1 MVLESIISPRK
12 AEKKWW
18 ELFFIGFL
26 YASIA
31 IFLSIWIFEQYAS
44 LVMVFLTVT
53 ASVPL
58 MYNTMR
64 YEEHEDVIC
73 STESK
78 RMINHFKV
86 LRFLIMLFLGFVLAY
101 TIFYVFLPNDIVQT
115 VFNSQTQT
123 INSIN
128 SRVAGNFFN
137 DMQIFEKIFL
147 NNIKVLLFC
156 IFFAFFYGAGA
167 IFILTWNASVISA
180 AIGNIIRTN
189 LAIYA
194 KDFGLLSIWT
204 YFSIFSVGIL
214 RYLIHGI
221 PEILGYFVGGLAGGI
236 ISVAMINH
244 DLDTIK
250 FKKVL
255 IDSIYLIVLAVF
267 ILLIAA
273 LMEVFLT
280 PLLF

>member
-1 MVLESIISPRK
+1 ME
-12 AEKKWW
+12 
-18 ELFFIGFL
+18 
-26 YASIA
+26 
-31 IFLSIWIFEQYAS
+31 
-44 LVMVFLTVT
+44 
-53 ASVPL
+53 
-58 MYNTMR
+58 
-64 YEEHEDVIC
+64 
-73 STESK
+73 
-78 RMINHFKV
+78 
-86 LRFLIMLFLGFVLAY
+86 
-101 TIFYVFLPNDIVQT
+101 
-115 VFNSQTQT
+115 T
-123 INSIN
+123 INAIN
-128 SRVAGNFFN
+128 SKVTGDFAGNL
-137 DMQIFEKIFL
+137 DIFEKIFV

-180 AIGNIIRTN
+180 AIGNIIRSN

-194 KDFGLLSIWT
+194 KEFGFTKLWT

-221 PEILGYFVGGLAGGI
+221 PEILAYFVGGLAGSI

-244 DLDTIK
+244 DFSTIK

-255 IDSIYLIVLAVF
+255 TDTISLIVLAVF

-273 LMEVFLT
+273 LMEVYLT

>member
-1 MVLESIISPRK
+1 MVLESLITPQN

-18 ELFFIGFL
+18 ELFVIGFL
-26 YASIA
+26 YSAMG
-31 IFLSIWIFEQYAS
+31 IFLAIWIFEQYSS

-53 ASVPL
+53 AAVPL

-64 YEEHEDVIC
+64 YEEHEDCVF
-73 STESK
+73 SHESQRLVHHMK
-78 RMINHFKV
+78 II
-86 LRFLIMLFLGFVLAY
+86 RFLVFLFLGFVLAF
-101 TIFYVFLPNDIVQT
+101 TLAYVFLPTALVET
-115 VFNSQTQT
+115 TFSSQMQT
-123 INSIN
+123 INAIN
-128 SRVAGNFFN
+128 SKVSGDFTA
-137 DMQIFEKIFL
+137 DIQILEKIFL

-180 AIGNIIRTN
+180 AVGNIIRTN
-189 LAIYA
+189 LAVYA
-194 KDFGLLSIWT
+194 SDFGLNSLWT

-214 RYLIHGI
+214 RYLIHGV
-221 PEILGYFVGGLAGGI
+221 PEIVGYFIGGI
-236 ISVAMINH
+236 AGSVISVAMINH
-244 DLDTIK
+244 DFSTTN

-255 IDSIYLIVLAVF
+255 IDSISLIILAVF
-267 ILLIAA
+267 VLLIAA

>member
-1 MVLESIISPRK
+1 MVLESLITPK
-12 AEKKWW
+12 NAEKKWW
-18 ELFFIGFL
+18 ELFVIGFL
-26 YASIA
+26 YAVIG
-31 IFLSIWIFEQYAS
+31 IFLAIWIFEQYSS

-53 ASVPL
+53 AAVPL
-58 MYNTMR
+58 MYNTMK
-64 YEEHEDVIC
+64 YEEHEDCVFGH
-73 STESK
+73 ESQRLVHHAK
-78 RMINHFKV
+78 I
-86 LRFLIMLFLGFVLAY
+86 LRFLVFLFLGFVFAFTLA
-101 TIFYVFLPNDIVQT
+101 YVFLPTTT
-115 VFNSQTQT
+115 VETLFSSQMQT

-128 SRVAGNFFN
+128 SKVVGNFAV
-137 DMQIFEKIFL
+137 DSQILEKIFL

-180 AIGNIIRTN
+180 AVGNIIRTN
-189 LAIYA
+189 LAVYA
-194 KDFGLLSIWT
+194 SSFGWTSLWT

-221 PEILGYFVGGLAGGI
+221 PEIIGYFIGGI
-236 ISVAMINH
+236 AGSVISVAMINH
-244 DLDTIK
+244 DFSTIN

-255 IDSIYLIVLAVF
+255 IDSISLIILAVF
-267 ILLIAA
+267 VLLIAA